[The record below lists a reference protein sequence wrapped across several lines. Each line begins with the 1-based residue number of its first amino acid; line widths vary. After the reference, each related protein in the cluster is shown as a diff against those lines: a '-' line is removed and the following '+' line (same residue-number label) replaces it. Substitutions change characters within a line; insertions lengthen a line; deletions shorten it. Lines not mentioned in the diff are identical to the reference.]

1 MGLFI
6 IGIIFALANGTI
18 FPLFSL
24 FFSRLLNVLLRLYA
38 NSNDTDAINQA
49 NLYSLLF
56 LILGIAAF
64 ICTTLQLGIFRIIG
78 ESITAK
84 LRVEVFKKLLKL
96 PIPFFDIPRNNS
108 GSLAARLATEC
119 NQVNALT
126 TTIVAVTLQ
135 NISTLITGIVIAFVF
150 EWRTSLVTLGMI
162 PFLMI
167 AGMLEMAFNT
177 GQSQATDEA
186 YKDSASLI
194 MESMINIR
202 TVSSSG
208 HDYIIIKKYEEKL
221 EEPESLLV
229 GKGLLTGF
237 LFGLSQLI
245 TYFIFGIIFFVG
257 AVFVRDNA
265 DVTVEDMFTAMFALT
280 FAGMGAGNN
289 SHFMPDAGVAQN
301 AAANLFLILDTEDE
315 D

>member
-1 MGLFI
+1 M
-6 IGIIFALANGTI
+6 
-18 FPLFSL
+18 
-24 FFSRLLNVLLRLYA
+24 
-38 NSNDTDAINQA
+38 
-49 NLYSLLF
+49 
-56 LILGIAAF
+56 
-64 ICTTLQLGIFRIIG
+64 
-78 ESITAK
+78 
-84 LRVEVFKKLLKL
+84 

-108 GSLAARLATEC
+108 GSLAARLSTEC
-119 NQVNALT
+119 NQINGLT
-126 TTIVAVTLQ
+126 TTVVSITLQ

-162 PFLMI
+162 PFLI
-167 AGMLEMAFNT
+167 LAGMLEMAFNT
-177 GQSQATDEA
+177 GQSQSTDEA

-221 EEPESLLV
+221 QEPESLLV
-229 GKGLLTGF
+229 GKGLVTGV

-245 TYFIFGIIFFVG
+245 TYIIFGVIFYVG

-280 FAGMGAGNN
+280 FAGMSTGNN
-289 SHFMPDAGVAQN
+289 AHFMPEAGVAQN

-315 D
+315 DQVQTREESKMLKEGINGDIEFKNINFKYESRNEELFKGLSLNVKYGAKVAMVGASGCGKSTIMQMLLRFYEPTGG

>member
-1 MGLFI
+1 M
-6 IGIIFALANGTI
+6 
-18 FPLFSL
+18 
-24 FFSRLLNVLLRLYA
+24 
-38 NSNDTDAINQA
+38 
-49 NLYSLLF
+49 
-56 LILGIAAF
+56 
-64 ICTTLQLGIFRIIG
+64 
-78 ESITAK
+78 
-84 LRVEVFKKLLKL
+84 

-108 GSLAARLATEC
+108 GSLAARLSTEC
-119 NQVNALT
+119 NQINGLT
-126 TTIVAVTLQ
+126 TTVVSITLQ

-162 PFLMI
+162 PFLI
-167 AGMLEMAFNT
+167 LAGMLEMAFNT
-177 GQSQATDEA
+177 GQSQSTDEA

-221 EEPESLLV
+221 QEPESLLV
-229 GKGLLTGF
+229 GKGLVTGF

-245 TYFIFGIIFFVG
+245 TYIIFGVIFYVG

-280 FAGMGAGNN
+280 FAGMSTGNN
-289 SHFMPDAGVAQN
+289 AHFMPDMAACN
-301 AAANLFLILDTEDE
+301 SAAANIFLIQDSKDE
-315 D
+315 EQIQQ